1 MELHRLGE
9 LPPNFDSKLFNKLYK
24 ETQGLRVNL
33 ANRIDHRR
41 YGVSKDIIL
50 SWFDDKFIFVF
61 NKYMGERDEK
71 HLKHSIINALSLFKC
86 RILRKAY
93 SGESEIY
100 SNTISLV
107 STEEEKDI
115 FDVIPIE
122 DEINN
127 EDLFLELALSFMKKK
142 LNEDAYLLLEVQIN
156 PPQFI
161 LDRVRS
167 KFNITTKVLVEY
179 FDLPDVKE
187 SYRYIDSLKQSIAY
201 YTNEAR
207 EYFKSPASFELG

>member
-9 LPPNFDSKLFNKLYK
+9 LPSNFDSKLFNKLYK
-24 ETQGLRVNL
+24 ETQGLRINL

-41 YGVSKDIIL
+41 YGVSNDIIL

-61 NKYMGERDEK
+61 NKYMGKRDEK

-100 SNTISLV
+100 SNTISLI

-115 FDVIPIE
+115 FDVIPVE
-122 DEINN
+122 DEIDN
-127 EDLFLELALSFMKKK
+127 ENLFLELAL
-142 LNEDAYLLLEVQIN
+142 LLARTSMPSPSACNFTLGFVSPTPTFPLASI
-156 PPQFI
+156 
-161 LDRVRS
+161 RS
-167 KFNITTKVLVEY
+167 RS
-179 FDLPDVKE
+179 LPFV
-187 SYRYIDSLKQSIAY
+187 
-201 YTNEAR
+201 
-207 EYFKSPASFELG
+207 

>member
-1 MELHRLGE
+1 MEIHRLGE
-9 LPPNFDSKLFNKLYK
+9 LPSDFDSKLFNKLYK
-24 ETQGLRVNL
+24 ETEGLRINL

-41 YGVSKDIIL
+41 YGVTSDIIL

-61 NKYMGERDEK
+61 NKYMNTRDEK
-71 HLKHSIINALSLFKC
+71 HLKYSLINALSLFKC

-100 SNTISLV
+100 SNTISLI
-107 STEEEKDI
+107 STEDEKDI
-115 FDVIPIE
+115 FDIIPIKE
-122 DEINN
+122 EIDN
-127 EDLFLELALSFMKKK
+127 EDLFLELALSFMKRK
-142 LNEDAYLLLEVQIN
+142 LDEDAYLLLEVQIN

-167 KFNITTKVLVEY
+167 KFNITTKVLIEY
-179 FDLPDVKE
+179 FDLPANKE
-187 SYRYIDSLKQSIAY
+187 SYNYIESLKKSITH

-207 EYFKSPASFELG
+207 EYFKSPASLEF